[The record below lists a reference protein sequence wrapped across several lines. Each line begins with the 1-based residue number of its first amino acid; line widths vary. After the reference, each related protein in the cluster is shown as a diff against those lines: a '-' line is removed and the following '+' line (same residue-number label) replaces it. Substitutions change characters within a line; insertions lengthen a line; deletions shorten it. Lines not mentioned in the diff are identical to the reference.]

1 MRIDLISTLTIRVK
15 KVFIYKPNNLYGTKY
30 YLYLRGE
37 WVEVDRDFYIDLMVM
52 VNDEKVVN
60 VANSDDEWVFDVY
73 LDRRKTRIFKLVAK
87 SFYNVEL

>member
-15 KVFIYKPNNLYGTKY
+15 KVFIYKPNNLYETKY

-37 WVEVDRDFYIDLMVM
+37 RVEVDRDFYIDLMVIAD
-52 VNDEKVVN
+52 DEKVVN
-60 VANSDDEWVFDVY
+60 VANYDDECVFDVY

-87 SFYNVEL
+87 SFYNVKL

>member
-15 KVFIYKPNNLYGTKY
+15 KVFIYKPNNLYETKY

-37 WVEVDRDFYIDLMVM
+37 WVEVDCDFYIDLMVM
-52 VNDEKVVN
+52 ENDDKVVN
-60 VANSDDEWVFDVY
+60 VDNSDDEWVFDVY

-87 SFYNVEL
+87 SFYNVKL